1 LAQTFRVRPNNFD
14 KWNDCDFRNRF
25 RVPKDV
31 VRFIIEEIHDE
42 ISSKTD
48 KNHALSPSDMVFI
61 TLRYLATGAMG
72 QLIGDSNGVDKAT
85 VSRAIPKVINAIARR
100 RAEFI
105 NMPDNEQAKNKI
117 KQSFFNISKFPRCVG
132 AVDCTHVKIQSPGG
146 NDAEIYRNRKGYF
159 SFNVQGICDANL
171 KILDLVCR
179 WPGSAHDCNIFKN
192 SRLRHR
198 FENGDFGNDLLVG
211 DGGYGIKPYLIT
223 PLLNPTTPEQQ
234 LFNEA
239 QIRTRNPIER
249 CFGVLK
255 RRFAVLALGIRLSIE
270 KVELLV
276 IASAILHNIACMLN
290 DTEAPET
297 NEEIEAAIALTE
309 NVNENLVE
317 NNNLNDNR
325 NNEVRN
331 TLIHYF
337 STLEY

>member
-1 LAQTFRVRPNNFD
+1 MMKFPQKRIKITPFHRQ
-14 KWNDCDFRNRF
+14 
-25 RVPKDV
+25 
-31 VRFIIEEIHDE
+31 
-42 ISSKTD
+42 
-48 KNHALSPSDMVFI
+48 
-61 TLRYLATGAMG
+61 TLRYLATGAMR

-146 NDAEIYRNRKGYF
+146 NDTEIYRNRKGYF

-192 SRLRHR
+192 S
-198 FENGDFGNDLLVG
+198 
-211 DGGYGIKPYLIT
+211 
-223 PLLNPTTPEQQ
+223 
-234 LFNEA
+234 
-239 QIRTRNPIER
+239 
-249 CFGVLK
+249 
-255 RRFAVLALGIRLSIE
+255 
-270 KVELLV
+270 
-276 IASAILHNIACMLN
+276 
-290 DTEAPET
+290 
-297 NEEIEAAIALTE
+297 

-331 TLIHYF
+331 ILIHYF